1 MMKTRDLPS
10 QQVCSAWSNR
20 ILILSLLGIA
30 YLTLFP
36 FQFQFDG
43 NPAYRVSPFF
53 LGMNEKPVRY
63 LDIFLNVLLFIP
75 FGFGLSTQLRK
86 RGRSPWLSFL
96 LALVFGAFTSYTVE
110 FLQLFI
116 PQRDSGWEDV
126 FSNTMGSVTGFI
138 LFALYGGAI
147 LVTLTKWEDSF
158 VSWLSVRRGALL
170 LVAYFAVW
178 LGISA
183 LLQNETRLSNWDAE
197 CPLLV
202 GNDASGQHPWTGKIF
217 LLQIWNRALSGE
229 GIRRLTGRESA
240 EDATTGLLAAYD
252 FRSSQPLKDQ
262 RDFLPP
268 LEWFPE
274 RPQSPNSRP
283 IEFDGR
289 AWLETKSPVENLTRE
304 IKSTSHFTIR
314 IVCAPAAVD
323 GGSGRILS
331 LSRSSDNVNF
341 NIRQQ
346 GGDFVFY
353 FLNPL
358 SAKRSNLVWFT
369 PSVFEAGKVRDIVAV
384 YDGSDAFLYLDGNP
398 TPKVYRLGPGASL
411 LHTFSFIQTGELDGY
426 VIFYEVIVFMPAGIL
441 IGLAAAKWFKQKT
454 PDWWL
459 LVIGWALPA
468 LLLEFFLAWDSG
480 RRTWV
485 WNIVL
490 ALGFGLAG
498 FLLINSDWNFKN
510 SREGS

>member
-1 MMKTRDLPS
+1 
-10 QQVCSAWSNR
+10 
-20 ILILSLLGIA
+20 
-30 YLTLFP
+30 
-36 FQFQFDG
+36 
-43 NPAYRVSPFF
+43 
-53 LGMNEKPVRY
+53 
-63 LDIFLNVLLFIP
+63 
-75 FGFGLSTQLRK
+75 
-86 RGRSPWLSFL
+86 
-96 LALVFGAFTSYTVE
+96 
-110 FLQLFI
+110 
-116 PQRDSGWEDV
+116 
-126 FSNTMGSVTGFI
+126 
-138 LFALYGGAI
+138 
-147 LVTLTKWEDSF
+147 
-158 VSWLSVRRGALL
+158 
-170 LVAYFAVW
+170 
-178 LGISA
+178 
-183 LLQNETRLSNWDAE
+183 
-197 CPLLV
+197 
-202 GNDASGQHPWTGKIF
+202 
-217 LLQIWNRALSGE
+217 
-229 GIRRLTGRESA
+229 
-240 EDATTGLLAAYD
+240 LLAAYD

-274 RPQSPNSRP
+274 RPQSPNSGP

-314 IVCAPAAVD
+314 IVCAPATVD

-346 GGDFVFY
+346 GRDFVFY

-358 SAKRSNLVWFT
+358 SAKRSNLVWYT
-369 PSVFEAGKVRDIVAV
+369 PSVFEAGKIRDIVAV

-398 TPKVYRLGPGASL
+398 TPNVYRLGPGASL
-411 LHTFSFIQTGELDGY
+411 IHTFAFIQTGDLDGY
-426 VIFYEVIVFMPAGIL
+426 IIFYEVIVFMPAGIL

-459 LVIGWALPA
+459 LVIGWMLPA
-468 LLLEFFLAWDSG
+468 LLLEFFLTWDSG

-490 ALGFGLAG
+490 ALAFGLAG